1 MYGRR
6 KAKPIGFSS
15 RDDPRRLVIRSEE
28 SNPLPPPLYVAPPE
42 LITVGV
48 HYIVD
53 LDNVEKDLVTDN
65 DKLTRICDQSLER
78 GEATILDKMIHH
90 FEPHG
95 LTLLYLLSESHFSM
109 HTWPEHQK
117 IRLDFFTCEQNES
130 KCISV
135 IDHLKSEFE
144 STSMKINILRR

>member
-15 RDDPRRLVIRSEE
+15 RDDPRRLVIRREE
-28 SNPLPPPLYVAPPE
+28 SNPLPPE

-65 DKLTRICDQSLER
+65 DKLTQICDQSLEN

-95 LTLLYLLSESHFSM
+95 LTLLYLLAESHFSM

-117 IRLDFFTCEQNES
+117 IRIDFFTCEQNES

-144 STSMKINILRR
+144 STTMKINILRR

>member
-6 KAKPIGFSS
+6 KAKPVGFSN
-15 RDDPRRLVIRSEE
+15 RDVPKRLVS
-28 SNPLPPPLYVAPPE
+28 
-42 LITVGV
+42 VGI

-65 DKLTRICDQSLER
+65 DRLTKICDTSLES

-95 LTLLYLLSESHFSM
+95 LTLLYLLSESHLSM

-117 IRLDFFTCEQNES
+117 ISIEFVKCEQNQS
-130 KCISV
+130 KCITV
-135 IDHLKSEFE
+135 IDHLKSEVE

>member
-6 KAKPIGFSS
+6 KAKPIGFSN
-15 RDDPRRLVIRSEE
+15 RDVPKRLVS
-28 SNPLPPPLYVAPPE
+28 
-42 LITVGV
+42 VGV

-53 LDNVEKDLVTDN
+53 LDNVDKDLVTDN
-65 DKLTRICDQSLER
+65 DRLTKICDTSLEN
-78 GEATILDKMIHH
+78 GGATILDKMIHH

-117 IRLDFFTCEQNES
+117 IRIDFFTCEQNES

-135 IDHLKSEFE
+135 IDNLKSEFE

>member
-65 DKLTRICDQSLER
+65 DKLLEFV
-78 GEATILDKMIHH
+78 I
-90 FEPHG
+90 
-95 LTLLYLLSESHFSM
+95 SH
-109 HTWPEHQK
+109 
-117 IRLDFFTCEQNES
+117 
-130 KCISV
+130 
-135 IDHLKSEFE
+135 
-144 STSMKINILRR
+144 

>member
-65 DKLTRICDQSLER
+65 DKLIRICDQSLER
-78 GEATILDKMIHH
+78 G
-90 FEPHG
+90 
-95 LTLLYLLSESHFSM
+95 
-109 HTWPEHQK
+109 
-117 IRLDFFTCEQNES
+117 
-130 KCISV
+130 
-135 IDHLKSEFE
+135 
-144 STSMKINILRR
+144 